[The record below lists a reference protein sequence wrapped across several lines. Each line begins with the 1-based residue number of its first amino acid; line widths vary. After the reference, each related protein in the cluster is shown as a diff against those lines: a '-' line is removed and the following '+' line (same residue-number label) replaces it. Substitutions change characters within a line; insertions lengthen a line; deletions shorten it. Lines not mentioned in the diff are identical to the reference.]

1 MNIVPTWK
9 LGFTGLG
16 VNLVNIDSGI
26 DHSHQ
31 DLFFSFDPLLGLDLV
46 DNDT

>member
-1 MNIVPTWK
+1 MNIAPTWRR
-9 LGFTGLG
+9 GFTGKN

-26 DHSHQ
+26 EHTHT
-31 DLFFSFDPLLGLDLV
+31 DLFFSFDPLLGLDLF